1 MSISLICIYIYIIH
15 RYSNRHIK
23 FHSTPTH
30 PPPTGARAASWAT
43 WGATLRPV
51 RWQGPMRR
59 PAGTGS
65 RALEIHRQILGHGFL
80 PWGKPW
86 ENIWGIWTIYIYYIY
101 DICLVSGI
109 WTSGVFLFNVFMEND
124 ILMMLYN
131 NGFQLRM
138 VWNEAFICQ
147 SWTARWRMSAPGTPP
162 IWMRND
168 DGKPVFIMWPAG
180 CLRTSWKAVDWNCF
194 PDVALRPKFQTQ

>member
-1 MSISLICIYIYIIH
+1 MYIYILFIDIQIVI
-15 RYSNRHIK
+15 SSSIQPPHI
-23 FHSTPTH
+23 PR
-30 PPPTGARAASWAT
+30 PPGHVQHHGQHEAPHCALCDGRAP
-43 WGATLRPV
+43 WGAQQV
-51 RWQGPMRR
+51 QGAELWRSIGRSSAMGFCP
-59 PAGTGS
+59 G
-65 RALEIHRQILGHGFL
+65 ENHGKISGEYEL
-80 PWGKPW
+80 
-86 ENIWGIWTIYIYYIY
+86 YIYYIY